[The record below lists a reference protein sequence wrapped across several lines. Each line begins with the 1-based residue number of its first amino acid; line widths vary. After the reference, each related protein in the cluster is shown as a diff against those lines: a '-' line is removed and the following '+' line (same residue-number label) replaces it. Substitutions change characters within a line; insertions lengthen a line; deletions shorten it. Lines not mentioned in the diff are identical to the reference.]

1 MPASEDSI
9 TIRVADTIGGL
20 IQFWGFKRGMGRLW
34 TILYLSEEPMSA
46 VELQERLAMSA
57 GAVSMHVGELV
68 KWGVVKKTW
77 VPGERKD
84 FYEPETSVWKMVSR
98 VFRER
103 ELAQIRG
110 AIEVFEGALA
120 ELGKS
125 DKKRVKLLAERID
138 SLLQLARV
146 GEALLS
152 AVLDGRK
159 IDLGPIR
166 EFSGA

>member
-1 MPASEDSI
+1 
-9 TIRVADTIGGL
+9 
-20 IQFWGFKRGMGRLW
+20 
-34 TILYLSEEPMSA
+34 MS
-46 VELQERLAMSA
+46 S
-57 GAVSMHVGELV
+57 GAVSMTVGELI

-84 FYEPETSVWKMVSR
+84 FYAPETSVWKMVSR

-110 AIEVFEGALA
+110 AIETFEQAIA
-120 ELGKS
+120 ELGKR
-125 DKKRVKLLAERID
+125 DKKRVKVLVDKIESLLA
-138 SLLQLARV
+138 LARV
-146 GEALLS
+146 GDALLS

>member
-1 MPASEDSI
+1 MPASEDWI
-9 TIRVADTIGGL
+9 TLRIADTIGGL
-20 IQFWGFKRGMGRLW
+20 IEFWGFKRPMGRMW
-34 TILYLSEEPMSA
+34 AILYLSEEPMSA
-46 VELQERLAMSA
+46 AELGERLAMSS
-57 GAVSMHVGELV
+57 GAVSMTVGELI

-84 FYEPETSVWKMVSR
+84 FYAPETSVWKMVSR

-110 AIEVFEGALA
+110 AIETFEQAIA
-120 ELGKS
+120 ELGKR
-125 DKKRVKLLAERID
+125 DKKRVKVLVDKIESLLA
-138 SLLQLARV
+138 LARV
-146 GEALLS
+146 GDALLS

>member
-9 TIRVADTIGGL
+9 TLRIADTIGGL
-20 IQFWGFKRGMGRLW
+20 IEFWGFKRGMGRMW
-34 TILYLSEEPMSA
+34 AVLYLSEEPMSA
-46 VELQERLAMSA
+46 AELGERLAMST
-57 GAVSMHVGELV
+57 GAVSMTLGELV
-68 KWGVVKKTW
+68 RWGIVKKTW

-110 AIEVFEGALA
+110 AIEVFEQALA
-120 ELGKS
+120 ELGKR
-125 DKKRVKLLAERID
+125 DKKRTKLLTERIE

-152 AVLDGRK
+152 AVLDGRT

-166 EFSGA
+166 QFSGA

>member
-1 MPASEDSI
+1 MPASEDWI
-9 TIRVADTIGGL
+9 TLRIADTVGGL
-20 IQFWGFKRGMGRLW
+20 MEFWGFKRPMGRMW
-34 TILYLSEEPMSA
+34 TVLYLSEEPMSA
-46 VELQERLAMSA
+46 AQLGERLAMSA
-57 GAVSMHVGELV
+57 GAVSMTVGELI

-110 AIEVFEGALA
+110 AIETFEQALA
-120 ELGKS
+120 ELAKR
-125 DKKRVKLLAERID
+125 DKKRVKLLTERID

-166 EFSGA
+166 QFSGA